1 MRRLGAGAV
10 ALSFALSATSYAQA
24 QAKKRGDDIG
34 LANVSAYSS
43 GVMGYET
50 PNIDRVGKEG
60 IRLLQYYGEQ
70 SCTADRSAFLTGQ
83 HIIRTGL
90 SKVGFP
96 GAPMGMSQLDPSIGG
111 LLKSLGYATGQFG
124 KNHVGAA
131 NLMGEPPGQTTL
143 IPGLT

>member
-1 MRRLGAGAV
+1 MAPVLTIHPGTAAP
-10 ALSFALSATSYAQA
+10 ALAQA
-24 QAKKRGDDIG
+24 PGKKPNILVLWGDDIG
-34 LANVSAYSS
+34 LANAHAYSS
-43 GVMGYET
+43 GLMDYET

-70 SCTADRSAFLTGQ
+70 SCTAGRSAFLTGQ

-131 NLMGEPPGQTTL
+131 NLMGEPPG
-143 IPGLT
+143 